1 MNIDRPTQQLATQHI
16 APPLL
21 MRYASEALEAL
32 APNAP
37 LLAVLVNE
45 VVDYLIDYR
54 AQHFQDQAPHGVS
67 PFRAGIRPLKAAT
80 IEKPIATAR

>member
-45 VVDYLIDYR
+45 VVDTSLTT
-54 AQHFQDQAPHGVS
+54 AHNT
-67 PFRAGIRPLKAAT
+67 FRIKRRMAFLPSVLA
-80 IEKPIATAR
+80 